1 MKEFKDD
8 EGRPWRLA
16 LTCASAARVKDLVR
30 VEVAEE
36 VPQPDGSVKHETRSV
51 PFDLIDTANIGR
63 TLEVLR
69 GQYGTI
75 GETLYAI
82 LIKQVDEK
90 KLSKEQFLDGLRG
103 DALDAAAKALEAEL
117 VDFFPLRLRKM
128 VGLLVAKMDELT
140 TELLGRS
147 EAGLQAATPETLLA
161 QSGMPSGKPP
171 ESSASIPAD
180 GPTDSSSPPAPP
192 G

>member
-30 VEVAEE
+30 VEIAEE

-90 KLSKEQFLDGLRG
+90 KLTKEQFLDGLRG

-128 VGLLVAKMDELT
+128 VALLVAKMDELT

-171 ESSASIPAD
+171 ESSASTLGD
-180 GPTDSSSPPAPP
+180 GPTASSSQPALPA
-192 G
+192 